1 MRKRSA
7 FTLIELLVVIAIIA
21 ILIGLLL
28 PAVQKVREAAAR
40 AQSQNNLKQ
49 LGLAAANYESTY
61 QHYPN
66 SGGYDYSVT
75 PGNSSPYVTT
85 SNGTTV
91 PTPNAYTVIPP
102 SSTFRPRWG
111 DANKQGKYQLGSTFF
126 SLLPYVEQ
134 DAIFRDGLIAYKTP
148 VKTFHVPLRR
158 SPIAI
163 QVPTTDTVYPG
174 WSYNDGGAGPSART
188 DYAANDQVFWTTYAG
203 WGKVSSVASITD
215 GTSNT
220 GLVFEAGEPV
230 IWSKPA
236 DLLLDEKKALP
247 KLGGLFDG
255 ECHVAMCDGSVR
267 RLKKNADEKELR
279 KLITPADG
287 EVIDFDKLDK

>member
-1 MRKRSA
+1 MRKRVA

-40 AQSQNNLKQ
+40 AQSQNHLKQ

-111 DANKQGKYQLGSTFF
+111 DANKQGKYQLGSAFF

-134 DAIFRDGLIAYKTP
+134 DALHKRIDFSRDIADP
-148 VKTFHVPLRR
+148 FH
-158 SPIAI
+158 A
-163 QVPTTDTVYPG
+163 Q
-174 WSYNDGGAGPSART
+174 ART
-188 DYAANDQVFWTTYAG
+188 TASRASCAPRMLQTGPRSLPFPGAAPFAMSHSRITSAWA
-203 WGKVSSVASITD
+203 AST
-215 GTSNT
+215 
-220 GLVFEAGEPV
+220 
-230 IWSKPA
+230 K
-236 DLLLDEKKALP
+236 
-247 KLGGLFDG
+247 
-255 ECHVAMCDGSVR
+255 
-267 RLKKNADEKELR
+267 
-279 KLITPADG
+279 
-287 EVIDFDKLDK
+287 